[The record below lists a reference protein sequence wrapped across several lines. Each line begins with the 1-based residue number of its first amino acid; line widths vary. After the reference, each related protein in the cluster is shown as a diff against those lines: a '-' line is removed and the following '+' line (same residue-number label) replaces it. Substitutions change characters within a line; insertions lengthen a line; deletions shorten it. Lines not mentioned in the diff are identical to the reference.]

1 MAISSYGTYLMLGSG
16 SSTITYSKL
25 VDIKSVP
32 SLLGER
38 NELETT
44 TLSDDAETFILGI
57 RRTGKLSFTMN
68 YDDANL
74 DAIIALE
81 GAEQNLAVYFGH
93 DSSGNPDGHEGKY
106 TFKGYISVS
115 TNEAGVDEV
124 VEATISVAPSTVITK
139 AAHS

>member
-1 MAISSYGTYLMLGSG
+1 MAISTYGVYLMKGTGSG
-16 SSTITYSKL
+16 TLTYAKL

-44 TLSDDAETFILGI
+44 TCSDDAETFILGI
-57 RRTGKLSFTMN
+57 RRTGKLQFTIN
-68 YDDANL
+68 YDDDDV

-81 GAEQNLAVYFGH
+81 GTEQHLAVYFGH
-93 DSSGNPDGHEGKY
+93 DSSGTPDGHNGKY
-106 TFKGYISVS
+106 TFDGFVSVS

-124 VEATISVAPSTVITK
+124 VEATVSVAPSTVITK
-139 AAHS
+139 ATST